1 MSVKGTC
8 VAGDALA
15 HIVIHLIEAGAIV
28 STGPGCTLVDVY
40 FTVVSLEPRH
50 TETAILIDP
59 VSADGSVLAG
69 VGGALINVVSAV
81 GPGEARLAD
90 AGIVPRTLHTCPVI

>member
-1 MSVKGTC
+1 MSMKGTC

-15 HIVIHLIEAGAIV
+15 PIVIHLIQAGAIV
-28 STGPGCTLVDVY
+28 FTGPGRTLVDVY

-50 TETAILIDP
+50 TETAILIHP

-69 VGGALINVVSAV
+69 VGGAFINVVSAV

-90 AGIVPRTLHTCPVI
+90 AGIVPRTLDTCPVI